1 MIAELSAH
9 KGDIRMRN
17 TLEQLDHALDIFRTA
32 GRHDLIIGLT
42 PADWDALCALV
53 ADRPAVEHDDPGLTR
68 NSYRGVPIVS
78 LAANDRSFVGHD
90 HDGPAERRFPLN
102 VLMPMEVVSV

>member
-1 MIAELSAH
+1 
-9 KGDIRMRN
+9 MRN

-53 ADRPAVEHDDPGLTR
+53 ADRPAAEHDDPGLTR